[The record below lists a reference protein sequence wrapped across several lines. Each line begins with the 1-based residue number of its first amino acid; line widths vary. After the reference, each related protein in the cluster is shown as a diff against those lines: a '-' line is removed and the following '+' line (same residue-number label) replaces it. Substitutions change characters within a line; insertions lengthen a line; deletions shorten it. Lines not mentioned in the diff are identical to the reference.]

1 MTDALNQFQ
10 TITLEEMKSVRLMN
24 RIDTK
29 YVTTT
34 DVLDRL
40 LEAAGTAY
48 RVQVIDGC
56 RNMPYYTMYFD
67 TDQYAMYMAHLH
79 GKKRRQKIRLR
90 KYASGVSFLEVKR
103 KNNKGRTDKA
113 RIECKSFDDAN
124 AADFITNNSM
134 YNYTSLHKSIEN
146 RFNRITLVNNELT
159 ERVTIDTNL
168 RFHNFHTD
176 ECCEMAD
183 IVIIELKRDGRC
195 KSTLLDILR
204 NLRVN
209 EGSFSKY
216 CMGMALT
223 DYNLKHNRFK
233 PNLRKLSK
241 KSNILIYS
249 NNETTTKQHK

>member
-1 MTDALNQFQ
+1 
-10 TITLEEMKSVRLMN
+10 
-24 RIDTK
+24 
-29 YVTTT
+29 
-34 DVLDRL
+34 
-40 LEAAGTAY
+40 
-48 RVQVIDGC
+48 
-56 RNMPYYTMYFD
+56 
-67 TDQYAMYMAHLH
+67 
-79 GKKRRQKIRLR
+79 
-90 KYASGVSFLEVKR
+90 
-103 KNNKGRTDKA
+103 
-113 RIECKSFDDAN
+113 
-124 AADFITNNSM
+124 
-134 YNYTSLHKSIEN
+134 
-146 RFNRITLVNNELT
+146 
-159 ERVTIDTNL
+159 VTIDTNL

-241 KSNILIYS
+241 KSNIIIYS